1 MTSVLEGIAV
11 LDLSRGVAGPIA
23 TMLLADNG
31 AAVTRIESPEPD
43 PFASWPGSRVW
54 ARGKR
59 SAVLDLEQPDE
70 RERLLALASRADV
83 VVESFRPGVT
93 TRLGID
99 YTALSARNPRLIYC
113 SITGYGR
120 GNRHSDRPA
129 YDALVAARLGL
140 QREQRSWPGGP
151 IDHIHGLEPP
161 VPDLEMPPGCAPGSP
176 RSGPIFSYSTWPS
189 LATAYLA
196 STGVNAALL
205 ARESTGRGQLVET
218 SLLQGAMALTMGKW
232 MRVDNPYATGF
243 RMWITDG
250 R

>member
-1 MTSVLEGIAV
+1 MTSVLEGLNV

-31 AAVTRIESPEPD
+31 ATVTRIEAPDVD

-59 SAVLDLEQPDE
+59 SAVLDLKNSAE
-70 RERLLALASRADV
+70 RAQFLALASRADV

-93 TRLGID
+93 ARLAID
-99 YTALSARNPRLIYC
+99 YDVLSARNPRLIYC

-140 QREQRSWPGGP
+140 QLEQRSWPGG
-151 IDHIHGLEPP
+151 
-161 VPDLEMPPGCAPGSP
+161 
-176 RSGPIFSYSTWPS
+176 
-189 LATAYLA
+189 
-196 STGVNAALL
+196 
-205 ARESTGRGQLVET
+205 
-218 SLLQGAMALTMGKW
+218 
-232 MRVDNPYATGF
+232 
-243 RMWITDG
+243 
-250 R
+250 